1 MSPNQMQLFTFQQQ
15 QQLSLATNNAAEMM
29 MLNNNNML
37 NATIMLPGNNNN
49 HNNNFMQKYTTPSP
63 PHQMGGG
70 FNNISPP
77 PVLSRMHQH
86 IPLHHQSNFNHNHQR
101 TRRRRSNHSLVASM
115 DPEAVARR
123 NERERNRVK
132 QVNDGFDAL
141 RKKVPFLP
149 DKKKLSKVEILRCA
163 MMYIRDLK
171 GVVEEFDHNNTHF
184 APLSF
189 GIKTR
194 PDGSLS
200 SSTSDDDLLQL
211 DQDFN
216 DDLLTQ

>member
-1 MSPNQMQLFTFQQQ
+1 MSPNQMQLFAFQHQNFP
-15 QQLSLATNNAAEMM
+15 LTTNNPSEMM

-37 NATIMLPGNNNN
+37 NATIMLPGNN
-49 HNNNFMQKYTTPSP
+49 HNNNFMQKYTTLSQPQ
-63 PHQMGGG
+63 QMGIG

-86 IPLHHQSNFNHNHQR
+86 IPLHHQPNFTHNHHQR
-101 TRRRRSNHSLVASM
+101 TRKRRSNHSLVASM

-184 APLSF
+184 ASLPF
-189 GIKTR
+189 GIKAR

-211 DQDFN
+211 DQDFD